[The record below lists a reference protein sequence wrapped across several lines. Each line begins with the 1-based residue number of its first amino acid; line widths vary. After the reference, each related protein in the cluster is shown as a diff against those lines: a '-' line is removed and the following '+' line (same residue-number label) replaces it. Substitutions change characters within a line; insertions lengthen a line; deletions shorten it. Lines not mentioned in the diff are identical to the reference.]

1 MPTTDPETPQRGR
14 ARPLVRATIGLLVVL
29 ACLVRLVHLDADPHF
44 PTWISYI
51 VDEGRWSESARNL
64 ALFGTTEA
72 FADRIHLI
80 MSPAYQVANY
90 LAFRVAG
97 VGFASAR
104 ASAAIAGILIV
115 LASWFALRRHVSA
128 FALALGVVIL
138 GFEATLL
145 AESRTALPELPSLLG
160 NLLAFLVLVVGR
172 QNRRNAFIAGLLAAL
187 SVAMKG
193 TTVLVVAVLPLMIL
207 LDRRGGAWKQQL
219 PRLAAFLAG
228 FAIPL
233 AVGLAVAVGIGL
245 IGIHHLD
252 RMLPRF
258 LSFLSLADPRAVV
271 WAVFESPTHEARNL
285 MLLAMWFC
293 SWPWMHRSPDAPV
306 VTRSLYLMSALWAG
320 WWLAVWVGNAY
331 SPGRYVVH
339 FIVPATLNVMAGLTL
354 ADRGTLGRVAAA
366 VARPGAAARAAR
378 LAWLVLPTA
387 VLLATI
393 LMSLAPLLGW
403 DASRVWARVAL
414 IALLA
419 VLAVIALLRWPPNE
433 AATASLLMAPAA
445 ALLLWL
451 AGREAG
457 VFRHFWVDAGAA
469 RTTWALTVLLC
480 YAAIHGLARRPA
492 ARHVH
497 ALKAA
502 VLALLAG
509 PLLVQGAPPVV
520 APSYSIR
527 DASREIGLRFRCASE
542 ARTMSAASMF
552 LENPLR
558 YRELTRNELQHDGRP
573 YDILVLF
580 EHNGLAQRFLRGD
593 DAAKLNRLEQ
603 YRLQVHPRYEI
614 DEVREGAAQI
624 SVYMPRASTGRCA
637 AAATGSAQRDREAGH
652 AVARHDQD
660 NPAVGGR
667 LDALERA
674 PVPGSR

>member
-1 MPTTDPETPQRGR
+1 MPTPDPDTPQR
-14 ARPLVRATIGLLVVL
+14 ARTRLLVPVTIGLLVAL

-104 ASAAIAGILIV
+104 ASAAIAGLLIV
-115 LASWFALRRHVSA
+115 IASCVALRRHVSA

-172 QNRRNAFIAGLLAAL
+172 QNRRNAFMAGLLAAA

-207 LDRRGGAWKQQL
+207 LDRRGVAWSQQL

-233 AVGLAVAVGIGL
+233 VAGLAAAVGIGL

-271 WAVFESPTHEARNL
+271 WAMFESPTYEARNL
-285 MLLAMWFC
+285 MLLGMWFC
-293 SWPWMHRSPDAPV
+293 SWPWMHRGPSTSV
-306 VTRSLYLMSALWAG
+306 VTRSLYLMSAVWAG

-354 ADRGTLGRVAAA
+354 ADRDTVGRIAAGL
-366 VARPGAAARAAR
+366 ARQGPIARAIKLFW
-378 LAWLVLPTA
+378 LALPTA
-387 VLLATI
+387 ILLATI
-393 LMSLAPLLGW
+393 LASFAPLVGW
-403 DASRVWARVAL
+403 DA
-414 IALLA
+414 
-419 VLAVIALLRWPPNE
+419 
-433 AATASLLMAPAA
+433 
-445 ALLLWL
+445 
-451 AGREAG
+451 
-457 VFRHFWVDAGAA
+457 
-469 RTTWALTVLLC
+469 
-480 YAAIHGLARRPA
+480 
-492 ARHVH
+492 
-497 ALKAA
+497 
-502 VLALLAG
+502 
-509 PLLVQGAPPVV
+509 
-520 APSYSIR
+520 
-527 DASREIGLRFRCASE
+527 
-542 ARTMSAASMF
+542 
-552 LENPLR
+552 
-558 YRELTRNELQHDGRP
+558 
-573 YDILVLF
+573 
-580 EHNGLAQRFLRGD
+580 
-593 DAAKLNRLEQ
+593 
-603 YRLQVHPRYEI
+603 
-614 DEVREGAAQI
+614 
-624 SVYMPRASTGRCA
+624 
-637 AAATGSAQRDREAGH
+637 
-652 AVARHDQD
+652 
-660 NPAVGGR
+660 
-667 LDALERA
+667 
-674 PVPGSR
+674 

>member
-1 MPTTDPETPQRGR
+1 MPTTDPETPRR
-14 ARPLVRATIGLLVVL
+14 ARTRPLVRVTIGLLVAL

-104 ASAAIAGILIV
+104 ASAAIAGLLIV
-115 LASWFALRRHVSA
+115 IATWVALRRHVSA
-128 FALALGVVIL
+128 FALTLGVVIL

-172 QNRRNAFIAGLLAAL
+172 QNRRNAFVAGLLAAL

-207 LDRRGGAWKQQL
+207 LDRRGGASTQQL

-233 AVGLAVAVGIGL
+233 AAGLAAAVGVGL
-245 IGIHHLD
+245 IGLHHLD

-271 WAVFESPTHEARNL
+271 WAVFESPTYEARNL

-293 SWPWMHRSPDAPV
+293 SWPWMHRGPNTSV
-306 VTRSLYLMSALWAG
+306 VTRSLYLMSAVWAG

-354 ADRGTLGRVAAA
+354 ADRDTVGRIAAGL
-366 VARPGAAARAAR
+366 ARQGAIARAIKLLW
-378 LAWLVLPTA
+378 LALPTA
-387 VLLATI
+387 ILLATI
-393 LMSLAPLLGW
+393 LASLGPLVGW
-403 DASRVWARVAL
+403 DASRVGARVAL
-414 IALLA
+414 LALLV
-419 VLAVIALLRWPPNE
+419 VLSVAAMLRWPPRE
-433 AATASLLMAPAA
+433 AAVASLLVAPVVAM
-445 ALLLWL
+445 LLWL

-457 VFRHFWVDAGAA
+457 VFRHFWVDAGPA
-469 RTTWALTVLLC
+469 RTTWALTVMLC
-480 YAAIHGLARRPA
+480 YAAIHVLARRRGLQQA
-492 ARHVH
+492 GV
-497 ALKAA
+497 LKPA
-502 VLALLAG
+502 VLVLVAG
-509 PLLVQGAPPVV
+509 PLLVQAAPAMI
-520 APSYSIR
+520 APTYSIR
-527 DASREIGLRFRCASE
+527 DASRDIGLRFACAAE

-558 YRELTRNELQHDGRP
+558 YRELTRNELQRDERP

-580 EHNGLAQRFLRGD
+580 DHNGLAQRFLRGD
-593 DAAKLNRLEQ
+593 DAAKLTRLEQ

-637 AAATGSAQRDREAGH
+637 AGATGSAQRHREGAH
-652 AVARHDQD
+652 AMTRHDEG

-667 LDALERA
+667 PDAVERA
-674 PVPGSR
+674 PVAGSR